1 MDSNTAPLDR
11 DVLAELRRG
20 DEHALER
27 LVRDR
32 YASLAETAKV
42 ELQDDSY
49 AAPRVVEHVFLRVWA
64 ERSHF
69 ETPESLDEFLQTAVH
84 QAAVRE
90 KSRRAGLHRLEKHE
104 GVKNVARPG
113 MQTTADAAE
122 AWAHVENAIHAT
134 DGRHTPDIDR
144 KMASLSRHEAAVH
157 VAELGKRPKLALPI
171 ALGVLALILVGAGIW
186 ALDKAGTAKAVD
198 RSLAAPDARVVES
211 RPGQMGVVTLD
222 DGSTVKVGS
231 ASKLRIAPKL
241 AKDVSA
247 YALDGTA
254 VFDVAPN
261 QPRQFVVKARNA
273 SVVATGTAFAIRAFA
288 SDPEVLVRVTTG
300 EVTVSS
306 PNDSRTVTANQT
318 VAVDTS
324 GAIRE
329 PAEKEA
335 NEALS
340 WTGGRFV
347 FTGHTL
353 RDAIPELRRW
363 FGTVVDAKD
372 QTLLDR
378 PVSMDVPLDS
388 PRAAIEA
395 VEKSANVKAVFE
407 GKDMI
412 FQDANAVAAK
422 PAAKKKGK

>member
-1 MDSNTAPLDR
+1 M
-11 DVLAELRRG
+11 
-20 DEHALER
+20 
-27 LVRDR
+27 
-32 YASLAETAKV
+32 
-42 ELQDDSY
+42 
-49 AAPRVVEHVFLRVWA
+49 
-64 ERSHF
+64 
-69 ETPESLDEFLQTAVH
+69 
-84 QAAVRE
+84 
-90 KSRRAGLHRLEKHE
+90 
-104 GVKNVARPG
+104 
-113 MQTTADAAE
+113 ADQ
-122 AWAHVENAIHAT
+122 
-134 DGRHTPDIDR
+134 
-144 KMASLSRHEAAVH
+144 SRHEAAVH
-157 VAELGKRPKLALPI
+157 VAELGKRPKLILPI

-261 QPRQFVVKARNA
+261 QPRQFVVKARNTT
-273 SVVATGTAFAIRAFA
+273 VVATGTAFAVRAFA
-288 SDPEVLVRVTTG
+288 GDPEVLVRVTAG

-329 PAEKEA
+329 PVEKEA

-353 RDAIPELRRW
+353 RDALPELRRW
-363 FGTVVDAKD
+363 FGTVVDVKD

-395 VEKSANVKAVFE
+395 IEKSANVKAAFE

-412 FQDANAVAAK
+412 FQDAKAVAAK

>member
-1 MDSNTAPLDR
+1 MDSKTAPLDR

-69 ETPESLDEFLQTAVH
+69 ETPESLDEFLQAAVH

-90 KSRRAGLHRLEKHE
+90 KSRRAGLHRIEKHE

-134 DGRHTPDIDR
+134 DGRHSPDVDR
-144 KMASLSRHEAAVH
+144 KMADLTRHEAAVH

-198 RSLAAPDARVVES
+198 RSLAAPDARVIES

-241 AKDVSA
+241 SKDVAA

-261 QPRQFVVKARNA
+261 QPREFVVKARNT
-273 SVVATGTAFAIRAFA
+273 SVVAKGTAFTIRAFA
-288 SDPEVLVRVTTG
+288 NDPEVLVRVTAG

-306 PNDSRTVTANQT
+306 PNDSRTVSANQT

-324 GAIRE
+324 GAIRQ
-329 PAEKEA
+329 PADKEA

-347 FTGHTL
+347 YTGHTL
-353 RDAIPELRRW
+353 RDVVPELRRW
-363 FGTVVDAKD
+363 FGTVVDVKD
-372 QTLLDR
+372 QRLLDR
-378 PVSMDVPLDS
+378 PVTMDVPLDS
-388 PRAAIEA
+388 PRQAIEA
-395 VEKSANVKAVFE
+395 VEKSANVKAGFE

-412 FQDANAVAAK
+412 FQDANAAAAK